1 MKKKTRKQKN
11 KIRQISYG
19 NRTGAVCQKS
29 KIVEKTVVLLSFPL
43 VVGAYGNR
51 TGAYGKAYGC
61 VRESYGS

>member
-1 MKKKTRKQKN
+1 MKKNSKQI

-29 KIVEKTVVLLSFPL
+29 KNVEKAVVLLSFPL